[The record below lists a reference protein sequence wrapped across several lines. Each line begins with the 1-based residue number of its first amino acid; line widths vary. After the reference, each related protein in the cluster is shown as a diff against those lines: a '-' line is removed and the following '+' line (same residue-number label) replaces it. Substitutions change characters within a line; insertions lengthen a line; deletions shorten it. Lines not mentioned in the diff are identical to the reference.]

1 MRFTEIPGE
10 PQGKSEMVRK
20 QGEVMTRLR
29 RLLGLIVCGSLMW
42 AAPATADTVT
52 DWNAIATTA
61 ISAGARPTGAAPLL
75 DFAMVH
81 AAMHDAVQA
90 YEKRFEPYA
99 VDISNATG
107 SRNVAVAK
115 AAQHLLA
122 ARFST
127 QSAGLQLIYEAYLLT
142 HSLPLADF
150 AAEGV
155 GRQAADGIIALR
167 ANDGS
172 YPIPPPPPYVGGTGA
187 GQWRPTPPA
196 LAPFS
201 SPWLGAVQPF
211 TSKYEEQFRAL
222 PQPALT
228 SHEYARDYNEVK
240 RLGCL
245 TCNDASVGGRTPEQ
259 TDLAH
264 FYSDNT
270 IVLIQRTLR
279 GIIEARPSEFSKLG
293 DSARLMALA
302 NLAAADAGL
311 TAWDSK
317 KFYNF
322 WRPITAIQQ
331 LLPADN
337 DGNPQTAANATWV
350 PLITTPPYGDYTSG
364 ANSVVGSIMHTLA
377 LFFRNDKMTF
387 TVTSNA
393 SLAVQ
398 KTRTYTRCSEM
409 ADDLVEVRILQG
421 IHFRFADTAARRAA
435 TRVAH
440 QAFHHFL
447 RPLHGAH

>member
-1 MRFTEIPGE
+1 
-10 PQGKSEMVRK
+10 
-20 QGEVMTRLR
+20 MTRLR
-29 RLLGLIVCGSLMW
+29 RLLGLIVCGSLIW

-52 DWNAIATTA
+52 DWNAIAVTA
-61 ISAGARPTGAAPLL
+61 ISAGARPTGGAPLL

-81 AAMHDAVQA
+81 AAMHDAIQA

-99 VDISNATG
+99 VDIPDATG

-115 AAQHLLA
+115 AAHDVLKARFPAQTASLLA
-122 ARFST
+122 
-127 QSAGLQLIYEAYLLT
+127 IYNAYLVSN
-142 HSLPLADF
+142 SLPLADF

-155 GRQAADGIIALR
+155 GAHAAAAIMALR

-172 YPIPPPPPYVGGTGA
+172 YPIPPPPPDLGRTGA
-187 GQWRPTPPA
+187 GEWRSTPPA

-201 SPWLGAVQPF
+201 APWLGAVQPF
-211 TSKYEEQFRAL
+211 TAKYEEQFRAL
-222 PQPALT
+222 PQPRLT

-259 TDLAH
+259 TDLAR

-270 IVLIQRTLR
+270 VVMIQRTLR
-279 GIIEARPSEFSKLG
+279 SIIDARPGEFSRLG

-302 NLAAADAGL
+302 NLASADAVM

-331 LLPADN
+331 ILPGDD
-337 DGNPQTAANATWV
+337 DGNPQTEADATWV
-350 PLITTPPYGDYTSG
+350 PFVTTPPYPDYTSG

-377 LFFRNDKMTF
+377 LFFGNDKLTF
-387 TVTSNA
+387 TVTSNTA
-393 SLAVQ
+393 PGVQ
-398 KTRTYTRCSEM
+398 KTYTRCSDM
-409 ADDLVEVRILQG
+409 AGDLVEVRILQG
-421 IHFRFADTAARRAA
+421 IHFRFADTAARSAA

-447 RPLHGAH
+447 RPRHGAD

>member
-1 MRFTEIPGE
+1 
-10 PQGKSEMVRK
+10 
-20 QGEVMTRLR
+20 MTRLR
-29 RLLGLIVCGSLMW
+29 RLLGLIVCGSLAW
-42 AAPATADTVT
+42 AAPAAADTVT

-61 ISAGARPTGAAPLL
+61 ISAGARPTGGAPLL

-99 VDISNATG
+99 VDIPDATG

-115 AAQHLLA
+115 AAHDVLK
-122 ARFST
+122 ARFPAQTAS
-127 QSAGLQLIYEAYLLT
+127 LLVIYNTYLVSNT
-142 HSLPLADF
+142 LPLTDF

-172 YPIPPPPPYVGGTGA
+172 YPMPPPPPDIGGTGA
-187 GQWRPTPPA
+187 GEWRPTPPA

-201 SPWLGAVQPF
+201 APWLGAVQPF
-211 TSKYEEQFRAL
+211 TAKYEEQFRAL
-222 PQPALT
+222 PQPPLT

-259 TDLAH
+259 TDLAR

-270 IVLIQRTLR
+270 IVLMQRTLR
-279 GIIEARPSEFSKLG
+279 GIVDARPSEFSRLG

-302 NLAAADAGL
+302 NLAAADSVM

-331 LLPADN
+331 ILPADN
-337 DGNPQTAANATWV
+337 DGNPRTEADATWV
-350 PLITTPPYGDYTSG
+350 PFITTPPYPDYTSG
-364 ANSVVGSIMHTLA
+364 ANSVVGSITHILA
-377 LFFRNDKMTF
+377 LFFRTDKQTF
-387 TVTSNA
+387 SVTSNTA
-393 SLAVQ
+393 PGVQ
-398 KTRTYTRCSEM
+398 KTYTRFSDL
-409 ADDLVEVRILQG
+409 ADDIVEVRILQG
-421 IHFRFADTAARRAA
+421 IHFRFADTAALRAA

-447 RPLHGAH
+447 RPLHGAD

>member
-1 MRFTEIPGE
+1 
-10 PQGKSEMVRK
+10 
-20 QGEVMTRLR
+20 MTRLR
-29 RLLGLIVCGSLMW
+29 RALGLIVCGSLIW
-42 AAPATADTVT
+42 AAAAADTVT
-52 DWNAIATTA
+52 DWNAIAVTS

-99 VDISNATG
+99 VDIPDATG

-115 AAQHLLA
+115 AAHDVLKARFPAQTASLLA
-122 ARFST
+122 
-127 QSAGLQLIYEAYLLT
+127 IYNAYLVT
-142 HSLPLADF
+142 NSLPLADV

-155 GRQAADGIIALR
+155 GRQAADAIIALR

-172 YPIPPPPPYVGGTGA
+172 YPMPPPPPDIGGTGA

-201 SPWLGAVQPF
+201 APWLGAVQPF
-211 TSKYEEQFRAL
+211 TKKYEEQFRSH
-222 PQPALT
+222 PQPPLT
-228 SHEYARDYNEVK
+228 SHEYTRDYNEVK

-245 TCNDASVGGRTPEQ
+245 TCNDASIGGRTPEQ

-279 GIIEARPSEFSKLG
+279 SIIEARPMEFTRLG

-302 NLAAADAGL
+302 NLAAADAGM
-311 TAWDSK
+311 TAWDNK

-331 LLPADN
+331 SLPGDN
-337 DGNPQTAANATWV
+337 DGNPRTEADATWV
-350 PLITTPPYGDYTSG
+350 PLITTPPYPEYTSG
-364 ANSVVGSIMHTLA
+364 ANSVVGSITHILA
-377 LFFRNDKMTF
+377 LFFGNDKQTF
-387 TVTSNA
+387 SVTSNA
-393 SLAVQ
+393 ALAVQ
-398 KTRTYTRCSEM
+398 KTRTYTRFSDM
-409 ADDLVEVRILQG
+409 ADDVVEARILEG
-421 IHFRFADTAARRAA
+421 IHFRFGDTAARRAA

-447 RPLHGAH
+447 RPLHGAD